1 MGLDRTIRI
10 ALAQINPVVGDVT
23 GNAQKIVAW
32 SVEARQKFNADVV
45 VFPELALTGY
55 PPEDLLFR
63 QQFIQQ
69 VELAIE
75 EINRANP
82 GLCIIFGAIKKQQ
95 DKLFNSAV
103 ILQPDQAIVYYHKQE
118 LPNYGVFD
126 EQRYF
131 VAGHQACVID
141 IGGISLGITVCEDI
155 WSPQPAAQ
163 SVESGAQIILNL
175 NASPFHASKI
185 SQRMVQVEQRILENK
200 VPVCYV
206 NMVGGQDELVF
217 DGFSFVL
224 DAKQKLVQMAEGFK
238 AGLSVIEVDKNLSIL
253 PVTKP
258 STEMPDLEQLYQ
270 ALVLATKDYVS
281 KNGFKK
287 VVLGLSGGIDSALV
301 LAIAV
306 DALGAEAVQAI
317 MMPFKYTSDISVTD
331 AAEQAK
337 KLGVT
342 YSEIAI
348 SEPVQAFK
356 HVLQDEFSGLGQ
368 DVTEENLQARSRG
381 VILMAISNKKGAMLL
396 TTGNKSEMSVGY
408 ATLYGDMAGG
418 FAPLK
423 DVSKLKVYQLAKYR
437 NSISPAIPQRVI
449 DRPPSAEL
457 APDQV
462 DQDSLPAY
470 EELDP
475 ILEMYIEKEMSVDDI
490 IEQGFD
496 EEVVKRIAWLVDM
509 NEYKRRQSPPGVRV
523 TQRAFGKERR
533 YPITSG
539 FRRSH

>member
-1 MGLDRTIRI
+1 MTILTI
-10 ALAQINPVVGDVT
+10 AMAQINPVVGDIA
-23 GNAQKIVAW
+23 GNTEKIISW
-32 SVEARQKFNADVV
+32 SIKAKQDFQADVV

-63 QQFIQQ
+63 DQFLQQL
-69 VELAIE
+69 ESAIDS
-75 EINRANP
+75 INLQNP
-82 GLCIIFGAIKKQQ
+82 GMCIIFGAVTREHE
-95 DKLFNSAV
+95 KLYNSAI
-103 ILQPDQAIVYYHKQE
+103 ILQAGQPVQHYAKHY

-131 VAGHQACVID
+131 EAGDEACVTD
-141 IGGISLGITVCEDI
+141 VNGLKLGITVCEDI
-155 WSPQPAAQ
+155 WFPLPAAK
-163 SVESGAQIILNL
+163 SVESGAQVILNL
-175 NASPFHASKI
+175 NASPFHASKTADRI
-185 SQRMVQVEQRILENK
+185 DQVKQRVSENK

-217 DGFSFVL
+217 DGHSFVV
-224 DAKQKLVQMAEGFK
+224 DAEQNLALEVEGFK
-238 AGLSVIEVDKNLSIL
+238 ECLSVVNINNQGKVEAGSNSVSEPDDLS
-253 PVTKP
+253 
-258 STEMPDLEQLYQ
+258 QLYD
-270 ALVLATKDYVS
+270 ALVLATHDYVI

-306 DALGAEAVQAI
+306 DALGADAVHAI
-317 MMPFKYTSDISVTD
+317 MMPYHYTSDISVSD

-337 KLGVT
+337 LLNVS

-348 SEPVQAFK
+348 SEPVQAFMN
-356 HVLQDEFSGLGQ
+356 VLQDEFSGLGQ

-418 FAPLK
+418 FAPIK
-423 DVSKLKVYQLAKYR
+423 DVSKLNVFALANYR

-457 APDQV
+457 APDQK
-462 DQDSLPAY
+462 DEDSLPPY
-470 EELDP
+470 EILDP
-475 ILEMYIEKEMSVDDI
+475 ILEMYIEQDLSVADI
-490 IEQGFD
+490 IARGFD
-496 EEVVKRIAWLVDM
+496 EEAVQRVTWLVDM
-509 NEYKRRQSPPGVRV
+509 SEYKRRQSPPGVRV

-539 FRRSH
+539 FKRS